1 LKALRALKSIV
12 LQRDGRLFKA
22 EWLGFEEAVRQLISE
37 GLLPGDI
44 LIGGIEIAKKFVSG
58 LRLVHEVDDR
68 LENPTIG
75 TSLRT
80 GDDEGIV
87 CTTGRPFRFP
97 GTASPVAVR
106 VVHGALDLDW
116 VMEDVFRKSL
126 LSWSSPGACISVPI
140 DLKLCD
146 ETLRAFAGEAEDE
159 EAVHGQEVEESA
171 EVA

>member
-1 LKALRALKSIV
+1 M
-12 LQRDGRLFKA
+12 
-22 EWLGFEEAVRQLISE
+22 RQLISE

-87 CTTGRPFRFP
+87 CTTGRPFHLSRY
-97 GTASPVAVR
+97 GVIVAVR

-116 VMEDVFRKSL
+116 VTDVFPQVAVIFSL
-126 LSWSSPGACISVPI
+126 R
-140 DLKLCD
+140 
-146 ETLRAFAGEAEDE
+146 RALAFRFP
-159 EAVHGQEVEESA
+159 SI
-171 EVA
+171 